1 MADDPGGLSI
11 PGTDNWTEWTFE
23 QALKALTGEGADLH
37 TAAKGTFYN
46 FNPSPGEG
54 DLISY
59 HAWGEYFYGVN
70 VNNDAVTAWHNAV
83 NTINEMMPGVARG
96 KRGSMDL
103 QTLRELEGAIRDF
116 GGWAQAV
123 GAGMNMWSIRLDS
136 DESSFRGKAAFLIYW
151 RLKANADG
159 LIDTYEQVTSRHGRP
174 IADAVGDAAT
184 ELGNFHATMSG
195 RWNTAYTLNIYNW
208 IINAINGITQDV
220 HDYIVRSGLQVGQPG
235 YKLNA
240 FGKDVVACKAFIRTG
255 RAGGPG
261 GGRAG
266 AAGGR
271 GRGGGGGG
279 GARDRRK

>member
-59 HAWGEYFYGVN
+59 HAWGENNNGVN

-83 NTINEMMPGVARG
+83 NTINEMMPDVARG

-103 QTLRELEGAIRDF
+103 QTLRELAGAIRDF

-123 GAGMNMWSIRLDS
+123 GAGMNMR
-136 DESSFRGKAAFLIYW
+136 
-151 RLKANADG
+151 
-159 LIDTYEQVTSRHGRP
+159 
-174 IADAVGDAAT
+174 
-184 ELGNFHATMSG
+184 
-195 RWNTAYTLNIYNW
+195 
-208 IINAINGITQDV
+208 
-220 HDYIVRSGLQVGQPG
+220 
-235 YKLNA
+235 
-240 FGKDVVACKAFIRTG
+240 
-255 RAGGPG
+255 
-261 GGRAG
+261 
-266 AAGGR
+266 
-271 GRGGGGGG
+271 
-279 GARDRRK
+279 